1 MIPLL
6 ILGLLIQN
14 PGAHG
19 YELLSLMEKRH
30 YKYIVNFT
38 KGSFYYN
45 LQQLEEK
52 GWIEQIQ
59 QKPSTGGRE
68 IRNFKIT
75 ESGMAEFEELMVK
88 YGTKSEYVNLQCYGA
103 LLFADEYDKK
113 KLQEL
118 IQSQIDQTKTRIAL
132 LDEYLSDTQEL
143 PGTIN
148 YYRRMNENSRSHH
161 LVNLAWFEQLRAEI
175 EGHNA

>member
-19 YELLSLMEKRH
+19 YELLTLMEKRH

-52 GWIEQIQ
+52 CLIEQIQ
-59 QKPSTGGRE
+59 QKPSTSERE
-68 IRNFKIT
+68 IRNFKVT
-75 ESGMAEFEELMVK
+75 DSGRAEFEKLMIK
-88 YGTKSEYVNLQCYGA
+88 YGTKSEYVNLPFYGA
-103 LLFADEYDKK
+103 LLFADEFDKN
-113 KLQEL
+113 KLLDL
-118 IQSQIDQTKTRIAL
+118 IQSQIDQTKTRIEL
-132 LDEYLSDTQEL
+132 LDEYLSITQEI

-148 YYRRMNENSRSHH
+148 YFRRMNENSRSHH
-161 LVNLAWFEQLRAEI
+161 LVNLEWFEKLKAEI
-175 EGHNA
+175 E